1 MKMKNTARRNLAMGN
16 KALPRG
22 VFIALDA
29 YVRREGQSRLDDLRA
44 RKKTS
49 KTNPRPRRKDGNDGA
64 QTRRRRAR
72 RDGADLREG
81 RPVVEIKMWINLYRD
96 RHRTRRGHRS
106 PALGANTGTSPRT
119 SRPARGRCGT
129 GHVTPGLIT

>member
-1 MKMKNTARRNLAMGN
+1 MGN
-16 KALPRG
+16 KTLPRG

-49 KTNPRPRRKDGNDGA
+49 KTNPRPRRKDENDGA

-81 RPVVEIKMWINLYRD
+81 RPVVEIKM
-96 RHRTRRGHRS
+96 
-106 PALGANTGTSPRT
+106 
-119 SRPARGRCGT
+119 
-129 GHVTPGLIT
+129 